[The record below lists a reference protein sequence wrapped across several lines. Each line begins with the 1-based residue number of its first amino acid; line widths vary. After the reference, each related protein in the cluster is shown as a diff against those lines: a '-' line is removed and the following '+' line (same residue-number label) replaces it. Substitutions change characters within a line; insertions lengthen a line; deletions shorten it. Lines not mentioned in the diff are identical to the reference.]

1 MVVGKTAKGRPAHK
15 TTSLNGLRPDI
26 TQEELL
32 ALVEV
37 IRPMLEHPISNV
49 NLVMQTVNSV
59 WSNKPM
65 DDDAELAQAIG
76 ALFEGAPQ
84 SSENAEAQD
93 TVETENVVSAS
104 AEAAAH
110 PQHEAPRTQET
121 SETKQ
126 ESGFHF
132 PNVRFEG
139 FLSSKKDSKKKKRT
153 RSA

>member
-84 SSENAEAQD
+84 PSENAEAQD
-93 TVETENVVSAS
+93 TVETENVVPAS
-104 AEAAAH
+104 AEAAAQT
-110 PQHEAPRTQET
+110 PQTQET